1 MSALLLAP
9 WILLALWGIYVGVFV
24 SSVTSSADGLR
35 VQNFLRVT
43 RIPFS
48 AIADIRMR
56 YQLVIET
63 MEGRTLTCYG
73 GPVSA
78 RSGARRSPSGDR
90 PAAGSQDAERIIDD
104 WQSALEPTAVPAHVL
119 RMWDVP
125 ALVALIALAVWAGI
139 AVAVVGAG

>member
-9 WILLALWGIYVGVFV
+9 WILLALWAIYVGVFA

-35 VQNFLRVT
+35 VQNFLRIT

-48 AIADIRMR
+48 AVADIRMR

-63 MEGRTLTCYG
+63 TEGRTITCYG

-78 RSGARRSPSGDR
+78 RSGSRRSSSDDR
-90 PAAGSQDAERIIDD
+90 PATGSRDAERIIDD
-104 WQSALEPTAVPAHVL
+104 WQSALEPTAVPAPVR

-125 ALVALIALAVWAGI
+125 ALVSFIALVVWAGI
-139 AVAVVGAG
+139 AVAVAGAG